1 MNYRSIVPRGEYK
14 ILAVLYR
21 ESGLFCYAGAMQ
33 KTTRFVALLRGINV
47 GGNKKVP
54 MADLR
59 KMLERMKFTNVKTL
73 LASGNVL
80 FDSEETE
87 RKKLKKIIE
96 EQLEETFGFPVPTLI
111 RTLAEL
117 EKLKKSD
124 LFQGIR
130 VTPETRLYVTFLSE
144 KSTST
149 LKIPYVSPDG
159 NYKILRVSDTEI
171 CSVLTVTKNHGSIDV
186 MSILERE
193 FGRQITTRNWN
204 TVWKLVA

>member
-1 MNYRSIVPRGEYK
+1 
-14 ILAVLYR
+14 
-21 ESGLFCYAGAMQ
+21 
-33 KTTRFVALLRGINV
+33 
-47 GGNKKVP
+47 
-54 MADLR
+54 
-59 KMLERMKFTNVKTL
+59 MLERMKFTNVKTL